1 MEKYALGD
9 ITMPYAADLNFN
21 FFAPTKVIFGTGSIA
36 ELPMEIS
43 ALGEKAFLVTDRGLM
58 ETGLVDQVKG
68 NLGDL
73 LAGVYAD
80 VPQDSGMEVVDR
92 GAQLALAAGA
102 DVLVSLG
109 GGSVIDTAKGMCIVM
124 KEEGSLRDFQGM
136 QLLSRLQT
144 PHVVIPTTSGTG
156 SEVTSGA
163 VVLDEQQ
170 GQKIIIFEYFNT
182 PRVAI
187 LDPRMTESLP
197 ANLTA
202 STGMDAMT
210 HAVESY
216 VAQARNPISDAAALH
231 AIKLIVK
238 YLPISVENGKEIA
251 ARGQMQIA
259 ALLAGWAFS
268 NAMVGLV
275 HAMAHSL
282 GAVCRI
288 PHGLANGILL
298 PHVMRYNLEEI
309 PELTADIAEAMGL
322 ATNEMDTL
330 SAANAAADEMEVF
343 TKSIGLDHRLRDL
356 GVEEKSLKDC
366 AELSMSDG
374 SIIYNPRIVMDAEE
388 VLSVYLK
395 AF

>member
-1 MEKYALGD
+1 MAYD
-9 ITMPYAADLNFN
+9 ADLNFN
-21 FFAPTKVIFGTGSIA
+21 YFGPTKVIFGPGSIG
-36 ELPMEIS
+36 ELSMEVS
-43 ALGEKAFLVTDRGLM
+43 ALGRKAFLVTDRGII
-58 ETGLVDQVKG
+58 ETGLVDQVKEKLG
-68 NLGDL
+68 NL

-80 VPQDSGMEVVDR
+80 VPQDSGMDVVDQ
-92 GAQLALAAGA
+92 GAESALASGA
-102 DVLVSLG
+102 DVIVSVG

-124 KEEGSLRDFQGM
+124 KEGGGLKDFQGM
-136 QLLSRLQT
+136 QMLTRQQT
-144 PHVVIPTTSGTG
+144 PHVVVPTTAGTG

-163 VVLDEQQ
+163 VILDKDQ

-187 LDPRMTESLP
+187 LDPRMTEKLP

-216 VAQARNPISDAAALH
+216 VSQTRNPISDAAALH

-238 YLPISVENGKEIA
+238 YLPMAVENGENLM

-268 NAMVGLV
+268 NAMLGLV

-282 GAVCRI
+282 GAICRI

-298 PHVMRYNLEEI
+298 PHVMRYNSDEV
-309 PELTADIAEAMGL
+309 PELTADIAQAMGV
-322 ATNEMDTL
+322 AVRAMDVSTAA
-330 SAANAAADEMEVF
+330 SAAVDEMEAFIRSV
-343 TKSIGLDHRLRDL
+343 GLDQRLSDL
-356 GVEEKSLKDC
+356 GVNEEELEKC

-374 SIIYNPRIVMDAEE
+374 SVIYNPKMVMDAAE
-388 VLSVYLK
+388 VLNVYRK
-395 AF
+395 AY

>member
-1 MEKYALGD
+1 MRYE
-9 ITMPYAADLNFN
+9 ADLNFN
-21 FFAPTKVIFGTGSIA
+21 YFAPTKVIFGQGAVA
-36 ELPMEIS
+36 ELPMEVK
-43 ALGEKAFLVTDRGLM
+43 ALGNKAFLVTDPGLI
-58 ETGLVDQVKG
+58 ETGLVDQVKET
-68 NLGDL
+68 LGDL
-73 LAGVYAD
+73 LAGLYAD
-80 VPQDSGMEVVDR
+80 VPQDSGMTVVDK
-92 GAQLALAAGA
+92 GAERALAAGA

-124 KEEGSLRDFQGM
+124 KEGGSLRDFQGM
-136 QLLSRLQT
+136 QMLTRSQT
-144 PHVVIPTTSGTG
+144 PHVVIPTTAGTG

-163 VVLDEQQ
+163 VVLDAEQ

-182 PRVAI
+182 PRTAI
-187 LDPRMTESLP
+187 LDPRMTLKLP
-197 ANLTA
+197 AGLTA

-238 YLPISVENGKEIA
+238 YLPAAVENGA
-251 ARGQMQIA
+251 NLLARGQMQIA

-298 PHVMRYNLEEI
+298 PHVMRYNLDDI
-309 PELTADIAEAMGL
+309 PELTADIAEAMGVPIQD
-322 ATNEMDTL
+322 MDPL
-330 SAANAAADEMEVF
+330 SAAQAAVDAVQAF
-343 TKSIGLDHRLRDL
+343 AKSIGLNQRLRDL
-356 GVEEKSLKDC
+356 GVDANLLKDC

-374 SIIYNPRIVMDAEE
+374 SIVYNPKIVTDAEE
-388 VLSVYLK
+388 VLNVYLK
-395 AF
+395 AY